1 MRTEMNFLDLT
12 HEDLLIHNPGQLLA
26 VPAGSVSIH
35 SDLIC
40 EREVLSQ
47 FKLCN
52 RSEPEHRFI
61 PKCWSLREFYPNFK
75 RQQHN
80 TAIAVHMVGSLD
92 I

>member
-52 RSEPEHRFI
+52 RSEPEHRFD
-61 PKCWSLREFYPNFK
+61 PKMLELARILSKF
-75 RQQHN
+75 
-80 TAIAVHMVGSLD
+80 
-92 I
+92 